1 MSTNQSIQQP
11 SVHKTGRGLLRLVS
25 TKDLSR
31 DEWLDVRKR
40 GIGSSDSSAAIGL
53 NPYKSQMELWLE
65 KTNRDQHLAQP
76 DPDDDSAPVFWGVVL
91 EPVVASQYQRR
102 SGNKVR
108 KVNAVLQHPEIP
120 WMLANIDR
128 EVVGSADV
136 QILECKTAGIN
147 GARLWRDGVPKY
159 VEVQVMHQLAVTGK
173 QAADV
178 AVLLGGQQLEVYRI
192 ERDEL
197 LIKHLIELER
207 QFWHWVETDTPPPA
221 DGSDSADRALRQL
234 YPHDHDEVLDFTA
247 HADLNQS
254 FNQLVQVRDQL
265 TSLNLQEAQLKQF
278 LQQTLGD
285 ATKARFAL
293 GSISWKRSKDTVALN
308 TKNLLKEQPDMLDRY
323 GEIRQGSRRF
333 TVQQNTQ
340 PKQGAHHD

>member
-1 MSTNQSIQQP
+1 MQRKDWLEVRKQGIGASDAAAAVGISPYQSQLELWMI
-11 SVHKTGRGLLRLVS
+11 KTGRMSGL
-25 TKDLSR
+25 
-31 DEWLDVRKR
+31 
-40 GIGSSDSSAAIGL
+40 
-53 NPYKSQMELWLE
+53 
-65 KTNRDQHLAQP
+65 P
-76 DPDDDSAPVFWGVVL
+76 DPSLDEVRSPIYWGNVL
-91 EPVVASQYQRR
+91 EPIVAAHYTRKTGR
-102 SGNKVR
+102 KVR
-108 KVNAVLQHPEIP
+108 RVNAVLQHPDQDKA
-120 WMLANIDR
+120 WMLANLDYAVVACD
-128 EVVGSADV
+128 EV
-136 QILECKTAGIN
+136 QLLECKTAGEF
-147 GARLWRDGVPKY
+147 GARLWKDGVPEY
-159 VEVQVMHQLAVTGK
+159 YQCQVQHQLAVTGK
-173 QAADV
+173 QSADV
-178 AVLLGGQQLEVYRI
+178 AVLICGQEFRVYRI
-192 ERDEL
+192 ERDDALIQEL
-197 LIKHLIELER
+197 IQLER

-234 YPHDHDEVLDFTA
+234 YPHDHGEVLDFTA

-308 TKNLLKEQPDMLDRY
+308 TKTLLKEQPDMLDRY

>member
-1 MSTNQSIQQP
+1 MGNLSVSNQLNKAP
-11 SVHKTGRGLLRLVS
+11 VRLVS
-25 TKDLSR
+25 TKGMQRKD
-31 DEWLDVRKR
+31 WLEVRKQ
-40 GIGSSDSSAAIGL
+40 GIGASDAAAAVGIS
-53 NPYKSQMELWLE
+53 PYQSQLELWMI
-65 KTNRDQHLAQP
+65 KTGRMSGLP
-76 DPDDDSAPVFWGVVL
+76 DPSLDEVRSPIYWGNVL
-91 EPVVASQYQRR
+91 EPIVAAHYTRKTGR
-102 SGNKVR
+102 KVR
-108 KVNAVLQHPEIP
+108 RVNAVLQHPDQDKA
-120 WMLANIDR
+120 WMLANLDYAVVACD
-128 EVVGSADV
+128 EV
-136 QILECKTAGIN
+136 QLLECKTAGEF
-147 GARLWRDGVPKY
+147 GARLWKDGVPEY
-159 VEVQVMHQLAVTGK
+159 YQCQVQHQLAVTGK
-173 QAADV
+173 QSADV
-178 AVLLGGQQLEVYRI
+178 AVLICGQEFRVYRI
-192 ERDEL
+192 ERDDALIQEL
-197 LIKHLIELER
+197 IQLER

-234 YPHDHDEVLDFTA
+234 YPHDHGEVLDFTA

-308 TKNLLKEQPDMLDRY
+308 TKTLLKEQPDMLDRY

>member
-1 MSTNQSIQQP
+1 MGNLSVSNQL
-11 SVHKTGRGLLRLVS
+11 HKAPVRLVS
-25 TKDLSR
+25 TKGMERKD
-31 DEWLDVRKR
+31 WLAVRQQ
-40 GIGSSDSSAAIGL
+40 GIGASDAAAAVGIS
-53 NPYKSQMELWLE
+53 PYQSQLELWMI
-65 KTNRDQHLAQP
+65 KTGRMSGMPEPSLDEVRSP
-76 DPDDDSAPVFWGVVL
+76 IYWGNVL
-91 EPVVASQYQRR
+91 EPIVAAHYTRKTGR
-102 SGNKVR
+102 KVR
-108 KVNAVLQHPEIP
+108 RVNAVLQHPDP
-120 WMLANIDR
+120 DKAWMLANLDYAVVACD
-128 EVVGSADV
+128 EV
-136 QILECKTAGIN
+136 QLLECKTAGEF
-147 GARLWRDGVPKY
+147 GARLWKDGVPEY
-159 VEVQVMHQLAVTGK
+159 YQCQVQHQLAVTGK
-173 QAADV
+173 QSADV
-178 AVLLGGQQLEVYRI
+178 AVLICGQEFRVYRI
-192 ERDEL
+192 ERDDALIQE
-197 LIKHLIELER
+197 LIKLER
-207 QFWHWVETDTPPPA
+207 QYWHWVETDTPPPA

-234 YPHDHDEVLDFTA
+234 YPHVHDEVLDFTA